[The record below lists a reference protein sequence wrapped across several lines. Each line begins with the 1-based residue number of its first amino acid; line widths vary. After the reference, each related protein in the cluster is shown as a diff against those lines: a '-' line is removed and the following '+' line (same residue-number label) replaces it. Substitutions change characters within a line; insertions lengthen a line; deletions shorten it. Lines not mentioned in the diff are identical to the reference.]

1 MLYIFQDHPA
11 LPPETAHAIYEISLR
26 WAAERGTTFVMT
38 LYPRHYGRAVDMQRF
53 AALGAATWMKRPGQ
67 KVAEVVEVIGAM
79 GEELVDALF
88 QSLMP
93 MGAVTGDL
101 CPVGDLRVL
110 RGQRVLY
117 HVSEYGRDQTFELTD
132 DELAVLSARL
142 FEAGLGA
149 ELLALASSR

>member
-11 LPPETAHAIYEISLR
+11 LPPQTGHAIYEISLR
-26 WAAERGTTFVMT
+26 WAAEHGTAFVLT
-38 LYPRHYGRAVDMQRF
+38 IYPRDYGRAADIQRF
-53 AALGAATWMKRPGQ
+53 AALGAATWMQRPGE
-67 KVAEVVEVIGAM
+67 EVIEVIGAV
-79 GEELVDALF
+79 GEELVDTLF

-93 MGAVTGDL
+93 MGAATGDV
-101 CPVGDLRVL
+101 CPIGDLRVL
-110 RGQRVLY
+110 RGQRILY

-149 ELLALASSR
+149 ELLALVSSR

>member
-1 MLYIFQDHPA
+1 M
-11 LPPETAHAIYEISLR
+11 
-26 WAAERGTTFVMT
+26 
-38 LYPRHYGRAVDMQRF
+38 YPRHYGRPADIQRF
-53 AALGAATWMKRPGQ
+53 AALGTATWMQRPGR
-67 KVAEVVEVIGAM
+67 EVIIEVIGAVS
-79 GEELVDALF
+79 EELVDTLF

-93 MGAVTGDL
+93 SGAVTGDL

-149 ELLALASSR
+149 ELLALLPPR